1 MTPKQV
7 IQYCVTPDGVRIAY
21 SVIGNGSPIV
31 RPSHWLTHLEYD
43 LKSPVALP
51 MVLGMSH
58 RHAFVRYDARGE
70 GMSQRDVAEISFDLW
85 LNDLETVVDALE
97 LERFALLGISQGS
110 AVAIAYAA
118 RHPERVSH
126 LIIYGGF
133 ARGLLHR
140 HDIERERRVLELSRT
155 MVREGWGSD
164 QQAYRQWF
172 TSQFLPGATAE
183 QARWFNDLELV
194 SATPEIAEKHVVA
207 AADINVFE
215 LLKEVRTPTLVLH
228 CRGDQ
233 RVPFSNG
240 EEIAANIPGAK
251 FVPLEGQNHTFLAGE
266 PAHRA
271 FVDAVSSFL
280 GDPPMKGTLPG
291 TAGRSARLQSAV
303 ARVEQ
308 NWLVKV
314 IVIFAAITGVVI
326 FFLELW
332 RMFHG

>member
-1 MTPKQV
+1 MKPKQV
-7 IQYCVTPDGVRIAY
+7 IQYCATPDGVRIAY

-43 LKSPVALP
+43 LKSPITLP
-51 MVLGMSH
+51 MVLGMSR
-58 RHAFVRYDARGE
+58 RHAFIRFDARGE
-70 GMSQRDVAEISFDLW
+70 GMSQRDVTDISFDLW
-85 LNDLETVVDALE
+85 LSDLETVVDALE

-110 AVAIAYAA
+110 ALAIAYAE
-118 RHPERVSH
+118 RHPERVSQMI
-126 LIIYGGF
+126 LYGGF
-133 ARGLLHR
+133 SRGLLHQG
-140 HDIERERRVLELSRT
+140 DIERQRRVLELSRM

-172 TSQFLPGATAE
+172 TSQFLPGASAE
-183 QARWFNDLELV
+183 QARWFNDLELA
-194 SATPEIAEKHVVA
+194 SATPEIAEKHVAA
-207 AADINVFE
+207 AADINVFG
-215 LLKEVRTPTLVLH
+215 LLKEISTPTLVLH
-228 CRGDQ
+228 CRGDL

-280 GDPPMKGTLPG
+280 GDPPMKGPLPG
-291 TAGRSARLQSAV
+291 TASRNARLQIAV

-308 NWLVKV
+308 TWLVKV
-314 IVIFAAITGVVI
+314 IVIFAALSGVVI
-326 FFLELW
+326 FFVELW
-332 RMFHG
+332 RMLHR